1 VAQLKVTL
9 AAETKLGC
17 RLIRSQRTTFAF
29 EEQGQL
35 EADFI
40 LGGEDSRTLGSAE
53 FLWGNV

>member
-40 LGGEDSRTLGSAE
+40 LGGED
-53 FLWGNV
+53 